1 MSEVRVSID
10 ELVGE
15 IVLAV
20 ERYTE
25 AVSEAVERE
34 VHETAQA
41 VLQEVATSS
50 AWVDKSGKY
59 RKGWTPKKE
68 RGEGWIRITIYNRLK
83 PGLVH
88 LLEKG
93 HAKRSGG
100 RVAARPHLVPA
111 YDAHVPAMEARIKEI
126 VRKGG

>member
-10 ELVGE
+10 DLAGE

-20 ERYTE
+20 RQYTE
-25 AVSEAVERE
+25 DVAEAIEEE

-50 AWVDKSGKY
+50 AWVDKTGKY
-59 RKGWTPKKE
+59 RKGWTAKKQH
-68 RGEGWIRITIYNRLK
+68 GEGWIRVTIYNRLK

-100 RVAARPHLVPA
+100 RVGAKPHLVPA
-111 YDAHVPAMEARIKEI
+111 YDAYVPPMQERIREI